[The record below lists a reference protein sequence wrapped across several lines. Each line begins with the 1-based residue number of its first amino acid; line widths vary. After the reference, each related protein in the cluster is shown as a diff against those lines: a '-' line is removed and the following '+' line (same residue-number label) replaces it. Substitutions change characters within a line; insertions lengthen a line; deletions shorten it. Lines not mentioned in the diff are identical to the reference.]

1 MFIVA
6 MIYMVTG
13 MYCSL
18 APERSRVT
26 RPPPQ
31 SFLSLTPAPH
41 ARVRLTVGI
50 LAKKCEQAMKR
61 LQVWETKRSLTG
73 TPLGADTRRCGCAR
87 GGSDSMHRLFLRG
100 SQLLGSRLPPQ
111 SEAVMESGA
120 VQQVMAKMIGL
131 CCHIIEIEWRMW
143 LAVGCTAML
152 NYPRSQFLYISNFAS
167 GLIAVLAS
175 ILVSGGMMAMLKKMN
190 SSMKLVMGMSFDDH
204 NSFTP
209 TAVAGSVG
217 MLTNLLDSRNTVVF
231 GHDQCLTERVLFL
244 RGSPKFHIQIYQV
257 HRPSGH
263 LCSQHCRCNQSVTF
277 WCYCCNCYL
286 MVAHLKFVRAMYR
299 PHSFSR
305 RFTFSLRCISW
316 GWWVTTLRASFQSFV
331 RTRGSRICAC

>member
-1 MFIVA
+1 
-6 MIYMVTG
+6 
-13 MYCSL
+13 
-18 APERSRVT
+18 
-26 RPPPQ
+26 
-31 SFLSLTPAPH
+31 
-41 ARVRLTVGI
+41 
-50 LAKKCEQAMKR
+50 MKR
-61 LQVWETKRSLTG
+61 LQAWEKRSLAG
-73 TPLGADTRRCGCAR
+73 TVSGAVTRRCGCAS
-87 GGSDSMHRLFLRG
+87 GSSDGDSMRRLFLRC
-100 SQLLGSRLPPQ
+100 SERLGRGLPSQ
-111 SEAVMESGA
+111 SEAVMETKRYDGA
-120 VQQVMAKMIGL
+120 VQQIMAKMIGL

-152 NYPRSQFLYISNFAS
+152 NYPRSKYLYISNFAS
-167 GLIAVLAS
+167 GVIAVLAS

-217 MLTNLLDSRNTVVF
+217 MLTNLLDSRNTVIF

-257 HRPSGH
+257 HRRLGH
-263 LCSQHCRCNQSVTF
+263 LCSQHCRCNQSVIF
-277 WCYCCNCYL
+277 WCHCCNCYL

-305 RFTFSLRCISW
+305 RFTFSLCCISCGSW
-316 GWWVTTLRASFQSFV
+316 LTTLRASFQSFV
-331 RTRGSRICAC
+331 RTSGSRN